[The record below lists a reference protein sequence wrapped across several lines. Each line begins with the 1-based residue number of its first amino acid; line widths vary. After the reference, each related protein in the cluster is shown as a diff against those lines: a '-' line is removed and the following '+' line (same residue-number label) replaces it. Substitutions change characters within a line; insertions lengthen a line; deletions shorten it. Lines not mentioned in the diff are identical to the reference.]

1 MAENR
6 FKGKTLDEINE
17 ETNQI
22 IKENQ
27 KSRWKDNQLDRIEN
41 KINKIQS
48 TLGNISFFGGILLII
63 IAGIVINDF

>member
-17 ETNQI
+17 ETNQT
-22 IKENQ
+22 IKRNQ

-48 TLGNISFFGGILLII
+48 TLGNISFFGGVLLII

>member
-17 ETNQI
+17 ETNQT
-22 IKENQ
+22 IKGNQ

-48 TLGNISFFGGILLII
+48 TLGNISFFGGVLLII
-63 IAGIVINDF
+63 IAGILINDF

>member
-22 IKENQ
+22 IKGNQ

>member
-17 ETNQI
+17 ETNQT

-27 KSRWKDNQLDRIEN
+27 KNSWKDNQLDRIEN
-41 KINKIQS
+41 KINEIQS
-48 TLGNISFFGGILLII
+48 TLGNISFFGGVLLII
-63 IAGIVINDF
+63 IAGIVLNDF

>member
-22 IKENQ
+22 IKGNQ

-41 KINKIQS
+41 KINGIQS
-48 TLGNISFFGGILLII
+48 TLGNISFFGGVLLII
-63 IAGIVINDF
+63 IAGILINDF

>member
-17 ETNQI
+17 ETNQT
-22 IKENQ
+22 IKGNQ

>member
-22 IKENQ
+22 IKANQ

-41 KINKIQS
+41 KINDIQS

-63 IAGIVINDF
+63 IAGILIKNF

>member
-17 ETNQI
+17 ETNKI
-22 IKENQ
+22 IKANQ

-41 KINKIQS
+41 KINDIQS
-48 TLGNISFFGGILLII
+48 TLGNISFFGGILLIF
-63 IAGIVINDF
+63 IAGILIKKF